1 MATLAG
7 GGQEQVLAG
16 KVAIVT
22 GAGQGVGQGIALAL
36 AGAGAHVAVCGR
48 TEATIDAT
56 RASIEA
62 RGVRAIAVR
71 CDVMLP
77 ADLSRLVARTVE
89 AFGTVDILV
98 NSAMVVPAGTLLE
111 ISEEAVA
118 AGWESGPLAALR
130 LMRLCHP
137 YLRGGGAVINV
148 SSSASV
154 NPSTHS
160 RGAYAATKAALNA
173 LSRGAANEWGPDGIR
188 VNTIFPLASSPA
200 LRRFAEEEPD
210 AMADVIAGIPLRR
223 LGDQETDI
231 GAAAVFLASPA
242 AAYVTGAILPVD
254 GGAAY
259 VR

>member
-1 MATLAG
+1 MATRAAG
-7 GGQEQVLAG
+7 GQAQVLSG
-16 KVAIVT
+16 KAAIVT

-36 AGAGAHVAVCGR
+36 AGAGARVAICGR
-48 TEATIDAT
+48 TEATIDVT
-56 RASIEA
+56 RAEIEA
-62 RGVRAIAVR
+62 RGGSAIAVR
-71 CDVMLP
+71 CDVMVP
-77 ADLSRLVARTVE
+77 DDLGRLVSETVE

-98 NSAMVVPAGTLLE
+98 NSAMAVPSGPLLE

-137 YLRGGGAVINV
+137 HLRGGGTIINV

-160 RGAYAATKAALNA
+160 RGVYAATKAALNA
-173 LSRGAANEWGPDGIR
+173 LSRAAANEWGPDDIR

-242 AAYVTGAILPVD
+242 AGYVTGAILPVD